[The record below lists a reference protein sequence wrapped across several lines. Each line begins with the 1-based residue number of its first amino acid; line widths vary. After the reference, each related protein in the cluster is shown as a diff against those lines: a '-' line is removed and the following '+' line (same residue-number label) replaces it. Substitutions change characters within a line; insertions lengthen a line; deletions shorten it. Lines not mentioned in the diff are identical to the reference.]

1 MLPKRKIGI
10 FAISLIALSL
20 PILAYGQGIDAILN
34 FLFPQNVLTGLT
46 EAWNAVNDWTYDRF
60 GIDLRVVV
68 SWLGSALLF
77 LLDFFVG
84 IIKWIIELV
93 KK

>member
-1 MLPKRKIGI
+1 MRILAITLII
-10 FAISLIALSL
+10 FSL
-20 PILAYGQGIDAILN
+20 PILAYGQGIDIGRIVS
-34 FLFPQNVLTGLT
+34 FLFPPDVLSGLT
-46 EAWNAVNDWTYDRF
+46 EAWNAANNWTSDRF

-68 SWLGSALLF
+68 SWLGNALLF